1 MRSLLLCASSG
12 LLFVCISLLT
22 FLIGSGKPG
31 RSSWQNTGMLEIEAR
46 PVRSLDQKRLLS
58 RLRVAAARLRPIFD
72 TFIPGRKVPR
82 CTETDFEEAIFTIAS
97 CLEANMSLIQ
107 ALEVVAQ
114 EAREPL
120 RSHFALLVR
129 EYQVGVP
136 LSTSLERLSLR
147 LGTAEARLFTE
158 ALEVYRTH
166 GGNILDVLE
175 VLTESLR
182 EKRLFKE
189 KVGALTSE
197 ARWSAVFLIGLPPVL
212 TFITMT
218 LQGDLTAKALADPL
232 GRFSA
237 IFALLLWLTGTAII
251 VKVVRL

>member
-1 MRSLLLCASSG
+1 MRVEMILAKLMPG
-12 LLFVCISLLT
+12 LKT
-22 FLIGSGKPG
+22 
-31 RSSWQNTGMLEIEAR
+31 
-46 PVRSLDQKRLLS
+46 
-58 RLRVAAARLRPIFD
+58 
-72 TFIPGRKVPR
+72 PR

-107 ALEVVAQ
+107 ALEVVAR

-129 EYQVGVP
+129 EYRVGVP
-136 LSTSLERLSLR
+136 LSTSLERLSSR

-182 EKRLFKE
+182 EKRLFRE

-197 ARWSAVFLIGLPPVL
+197 ARWSAVFLVALPPVL
-212 TFITMT
+212 ACVTAI
-218 LQGDLTAKALADPL
+218 LQSDLVAGALADPL
-232 GRFSA
+232 GRLSA
-237 IFALLLWLTGTAII
+237 VLALLLWLTGSVII
-251 VKVVRL
+251 TKVVRL

>member
-1 MRSLLLCASSG
+1 MTNGRLSRPSWRNTGKLKPEPSSASSRG
-12 LLFVCISLLT
+12 QKGPAF
-22 FLIGSGKPG
+22 
-31 RSSWQNTGMLEIEAR
+31 
-46 PVRSLDQKRLLS
+46 PVRAVTVKAKSILANLL
-58 RLRVAAARLRPIFD
+58 
-72 TFIPGRKVPR
+72 PGLKAPA

-129 EYQVGVP
+129 EYRVGVP
-136 LSTSLERLSLR
+136 LSTSLERLSSR

-189 KVGALTSE
+189 KIGALTSE
-197 ARWSAVFLIGLPPVL
+197 ARWSAVFLVALPPVL
-212 TFITMT
+212 ACITVV
-218 LQGDLTAKALADPL
+218 LQSDLAAGALVDPL
-232 GRFSA
+232 GRLSA
-237 IFALLLWLTGTAII
+237 ILALLLWLIGSVII